1 MLNAGQLLRKSEMSE
16 AFEHRR
22 REGEISQTPIYA
34 AIKRYTRHIGPEVH
48 AILGNLK
55 WVYHTMQETKGK
67 AFDTTATLLI
77 EAFSWHD
84 SPQGHAYWFR
94 IQKIMDE
101 GKAMRNAERIGKL
114 KKTIRAKALSP
125 SVEVCG

>member
-1 MLNAGQLLRKSEMSE
+1 MSE

-34 AIKRYTRHIGPEVH
+34 AVKRYTRHVGPEVH

-55 WVYHTMQETKGK
+55 WVYHTMQETNGK
-67 AFDTTATLLI
+67 KFDTTTTLLI

-101 GKAMRNAERIGKL
+101 GRSLRNSERIEKL
-114 KKTIRAKALSP
+114 KNTIATKRKEPCS
-125 SVEVCG
+125 